1 MLLILYS
8 SVYAGYVNVECDT
21 ANRWIIVVAPQLSS
35 GKSCTPTLEII
46 LLAHVT
52 AIGGIPFEMK

>member
-1 MLLILYS
+1 MH
-8 SVYAGYVNVECDT
+8 AGYVNVECDT
-21 ANRWIIVVAPQLSS
+21 VNRWIIVVAPQLSS